1 MTVKPRI
8 IIIAAVVALAA
19 AGGTWACR
27 GRGEADRPT
36 LFGNVDIREVNLAFR
51 TGGRIADI
59 KVDEGSPVHAGD
71 LIASLDPEPLQD
83 AVANAEA
90 AVAASGAHAAMLHQ
104 GYRSEDVAQAKARL
118 EAAQAALKEAE
129 QQLVRQQAM
138 VPSGAAPQ
146 RTLDNA
152 VSQRDQAAAQVRTAE
167 QSLRELSV
175 GYRKEEIAEA
185 DGQLRQ
191 AQASL
196 ETARLNLR
204 DAQLTAPSDGV
215 ILTRAVEKG
224 SMVAAGTPGFSLTLT
239 SPVWARAYV
248 NETQLGRF
256 NSGTQVT
263 LTTDLHPD
271 QPYHGVVGFVSPT
284 SEFTPKNVETAD
296 LRTALVYRL
305 RIVVTDP
312 DVQLRQ
318 GMPVTVRLAK

>member
-1 MTVKPRI
+1 MSPNPRI
-8 IIIAAVVALAA
+8 IVAAAAVALA

-27 GRGEADRPT
+27 SHGEARHPT

-51 TGGRIADI
+51 TGGRVADI
-59 KVDEGSPVHAGD
+59 KVDEGDPVKAGD
-71 LIASLDPEPLQD
+71 LIASLDPEPLRD

-90 AVAASGAHAAMLHQ
+90 AVAATGAHAAMLHR
-104 GYRSEDVAQAKARL
+104 GYRSEDVEQARARL
-118 EAAQAALKEAE
+118 EAARAALREAE
-129 QQLVRQQAM
+129 EQLVRQQAM

-146 RTLDNA
+146 RTLDSA

-167 QSLRELSV
+167 QSLRELTA

-196 ETARLNLR
+196 ESARLNLR
-204 DAQLTAPSDGV
+204 DAQLIAPSDGV

-248 NETQLGRF
+248 SETELGRF
-256 NSGTQVT
+256 NSGTRV
-263 LTTDLHPD
+263 LLSTDLHPD
-271 QPYHGVVGFVSPT
+271 KPYHGVVGFVSPT
-284 SEFTPKNVETAD
+284 SEFTPKSVETSD
-296 LRTALVYRL
+296 LRTSLVYRL
-305 RIVVTDP
+305 RIVVQDA

-318 GMPVTVRLAK
+318 GMPVTVRLAQ